1 MGTGAFLSKSFVT
14 WNVGVFGKEFEESRV
29 MMKRRIFSELHSR
42 EWMRETMV

>member
-14 WNVGVFGKEFEESRV
+14 WNVGVFGKEFEESLV
-29 MMKRRIFSELHSR
+29 KRRIFSELHSR